1 MKALRTKPRP
11 THDRFTISR
20 LPRIAAS
27 RLLVAT
33 LAALLLSVAALALS
47 DEPSAIFVFLGAT
60 GVTTGFSMTIIG
72 ALWAEIYGVQT
83 IGSIRALSSALMVL
97 ASALSPGIMGW
108 MIDAGV
114 TMEDMAWMAL
124 VYVALGTVLLAIASV
139 SIRRTL

>member
-1 MKALRTKPRP
+1 MEIALPVCPKQ
-11 THDRFTISR
+11 SCQC
-20 LPRIAAS
+20 
-27 RLLVAT
+27 LV
-33 LAALLLSVAALALS
+33 
-47 DEPSAIFVFLGAT
+47 
-60 GVTTGFSMTIIG
+60 
-72 ALWAEIYGVQT
+72 
-83 IGSIRALSSALMVL
+83 RALSSALMVL